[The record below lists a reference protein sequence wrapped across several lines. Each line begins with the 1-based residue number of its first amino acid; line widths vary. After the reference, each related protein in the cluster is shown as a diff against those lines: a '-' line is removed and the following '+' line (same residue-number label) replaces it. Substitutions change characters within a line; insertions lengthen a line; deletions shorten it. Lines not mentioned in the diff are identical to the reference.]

1 MRTSKPLMF
10 AALAGLPLAIVPA
23 MAQTETPAQASTSS
37 STTSQG
43 TTYSQSGPATDQ
55 SVTTVPRQAGSMSP
69 ENAGGGA
76 GAGGGESGGSG
87 GGGSG
92 K

>member
-1 MRTSKPLMF
+1 MY
-10 AALAGLPLAIVPA
+10 AALAGLPLTIGPV
-23 MAQTETPAQASTSS
+23 MAQNETPVRGNNQ
-37 STTSQG
+37 QR
-43 TTYSQSGPATDQ
+43 SGPTMEQ
-55 SVTTVPRQAGSMSP
+55 TFHGTPRHPSSASP

-87 GGGSG
+87 G